1 MGAAVSTGVAVAGGL
16 LGLTQKQ
23 AEAKRQKEMIS
34 KQEAAQRMQADLQ
47 LFGLL
52 QQRAIDGVNDLVTD
66 AAQKQ
71 TWLQTQ
77 TSLSAQELSQQL
89 ANAQAN
95 FAADVQKKSTDV
107 DSKQKQMK
115 ADTEF
120 SNARIQAGNQALEAL
135 VGAST
140 EEQQLI
146 SSVLKQLQT
155 SGSNRNSISLLLDYA
170 AANGGVNEAL
180 EMLTK
185 EDTEATD
192 AANAVGR
199 ATQVKD
205 AKVDYAKL
213 AADANVDLASL
224 QRLLANANTEIER
237 QSNYY
242 SADASATEANTAYE
256 IGKLGIASARAAND
270 ANLGIMSST
279 NAIQRNT
286 RYLNSLANEKALK
299 QGTAINSE
307 ILALQK
313 SNVSSPGFF
322 DYVNLGVQGYGM
334 YNQLKK
340 GA

>member
-16 LGLTQKQ
+16 LGLNQKQ
-23 AEAKRQKEMIS
+23 AEAKRQKELIS

-52 QQRAIDGVNDLVTD
+52 QQRAIDSLNDTVTD

-71 TWLQTQ
+71 AWLQTQ
-77 TSLSAQELSQQL
+77 TSLSAQEIQQQL
-89 ANAQAN
+89 ANAQAKFTAN
-95 FAADVQKKSTDV
+95 VQKKTSEANAI
-107 DSKQKQMK
+107 QKQMG

-120 SNARIQAGNQALEAL
+120 FNARIQAGNQALETL
-135 VGAST
+135 VGATS

-146 SSVLKQLQT
+146 SSVLKQLQS

-185 EDTEATD
+185 EDTDAIEASSTIGKG
-192 AANAVGR
+192 NQTR
-199 ATQVKD
+199 E
-205 AKVDYAKL
+205 AKVDLSKQAEM
-213 AADANVDLASL
+213 ANVDLASL
-224 QRLLANANTEIER
+224 QRLLTNANTEIEKAN
-237 QSNYY
+237 NYY
-242 SADASATEANTAYE
+242 AANAAESEANTAYE
-256 IGKLGIASARAAND
+256 IGKLGTSTARAAND
-270 ANLGIMSST
+270 ANFGIMTAT
-279 NAIQRNT
+279 NELQRNS

-299 QGTAINSE
+299 QGTTINSE

-313 SNVSSPGFF
+313 NNVASPGFF